1 MSPGDS
7 SLDVLIQTPTEQSA
21 AFKRSLQRFL
31 DVGSFG
37 RDEGFTMHWSEP
49 RGDAVLQHVSFD
61 SAAVA
66 QAFETSWRLD
76 GGWYD

>member
-1 MSPGDS
+1 M
-7 SLDVLIQTPTEQSA
+7 DVLIETPTEFST
-21 AFKRSLQRFL
+21 AFKRNLQRFL
-31 DVGSFG
+31 EAGSFPQ
-37 RDEGFTMHWSEP
+37 DQGFTIHWTEP

-66 QAFETSWRLD
+66 EAFETSWRLD